1 MQPQFEPVGT
11 GWNRLE
17 SVGKDFALVTGT
29 ASPSK
34 IAKLTA
40 GHQVW
45 GLGSQWTQ

>member
-11 GWNRLE
+11 GLNQSE
-17 SVGKDFALVTGT
+17 SAGKDFALVTGT

-34 IAKLTA
+34 TATLTA